1 MSVRR
6 PASCANWPRFSLR
19 HWEVLFEAA
28 IGDLDGVPF
37 HVDAMLLHPQRG
49 VALIDIAPKVT
60 PRASELMRQTL
71 AETDALAAWASW
83 LPIVYCCISPDEVP
97 ELAGLLD
104 TAFAGHMPVPVGDS
118 DWVRE
123 LRGLDGAGRK
133 SSRNL
138 RVWYA
143 APAAGVVAGL
153 ILSGASP
160 IVILSQLL
168 PTLQASVQLRP
179 VVTEASAAL
188 PRVVEGTATEPN
200 IAPPVAPPIPAT
212 PHSDPAA
219 AVLTPPEAVPMQQA
233 HSASPPSPDDRPASR
248 RRSPDKVLTPISADR
263 SAPPWQPADARCTPL
278 LARLQLGETPT
289 PDARHILQ
297 TACAPRP

>member
-219 AVLTPPEAVPMQQA
+219 AVLTRPEAVPMQQA
-233 HSASPPSPDDRPASR
+233 HSASPPPPDDRPASR

>member
-19 HWEVLFEAA
+19 QWEVLFEVA

-37 HVDAMLLHPQRG
+37 HVDAMLLHPRRG
-49 VALIDIAPKVT
+49 VALVDIAPKVT

-71 AETDALAAWASW
+71 AETDALAARAPW

-104 TAFAGHMPVPVGDS
+104 TAFAGHMPVPAGES

-123 LRGLDGAGRK
+123 LRGLNGAGRK

-160 IVILSQLL
+160 VVILSQLL
-168 PTLQASVQLRP
+168 PRLQASEQLRP

-188 PRVVEGTATEPN
+188 PRVAERTAAEPS
-200 IAPPVAPPIPAT
+200 IAPPVAPPILAT

-219 AVLTPPEAVPMQQA
+219 AALTRPEAVPLQQA
-233 HSASPPSPDDRPASR
+233 HSAAPPPADDRPASR
-248 RRSPDKVLTPISADR
+248 RRSPDKVLTPINADR